1 MHLAMTLTKA
11 LYNVLHHAARGIQG
25 IKRIIIFIILWWR
38 TYEIHYN
45 SETSI
50 DGDSTLLVYR
60 PYHVLCPLQERDDGG
75 DLVLHRQQTTT
86 LDLNR
91 LQLELGGSHVF
102 TTGSQVRPKSLDF
115 LRIKNIQKG
124 FFNSKFQDET
134 KFLPN
139 AIFILYLDTYN
150 IYVQVFIMQ
159 LNYTYNTSTDA
170 LLYVIANDD
179 SCQEF

>member
-1 MHLAMTLTKA
+1 M
-11 LYNVLHHAARGIQG
+11 
-25 IKRIIIFIILWWR
+25 
-38 TYEIHYN
+38 
-45 SETSI
+45 
-50 DGDSTLLVYR
+50 
-60 PYHVLCPLQERDDGG
+60 
-75 DLVLHRQQTTT
+75 
-86 LDLNR
+86 
-91 LQLELGGSHVF
+91 F

-159 LNYTYNTSTDA
+159 LNYTYNTPFYTLSQMM
-170 LLYVIANDD
+170 IAVKN
-179 SCQEF
+179 SNSFQN

>member
-1 MHLAMTLTKA
+1 MVKIRKI
-11 LYNVLHHAARGIQG
+11 YNNCIV
-25 IKRIIIFIILWWR
+25 LWWR
-38 TYEIHYN
+38 RSDEIHHN
-45 SETSI
+45 SVTSI
-50 DGDSTLLVYR
+50 NGDSTLLMYR

-124 FFNSKFQDET
+124 FF
-134 KFLPN
+134 
-139 AIFILYLDTYN
+139 
-150 IYVQVFIMQ
+150 
-159 LNYTYNTSTDA
+159 
-170 LLYVIANDD
+170 
-179 SCQEF
+179 